1 MLPNKVSLGF
11 DTSTSK
17 CTIAVVSGNTVL
29 AEKSEEAPKKHA
41 ERLMYLIKA
50 ALKSSNHDL
59 SHVSSIGVGIGPG
72 NFTGVRV
79 SVATARGLSLA
90 LNVPAFGVTT
100 FEALQLGHK
109 GNILCSVRAKKD
121 QIYLS
126 EYQNGIFKQSIISN
140 IDNLPKTKCN
150 FVIGDK
156 SNLISKS
163 LNIKPLE
170 PFHSTAS
177 AIAKIAQE
185 LPTGK
190 SPPTPI
196 YPIHNEFI

>member
-79 SVATARGLSLA
+79 SVATARGLYLA

-156 SNLISKS
+156 SNLISES
-163 LNIKPLE
+163 LHIKPLE
-170 PFHSTAS
+170 PIHSTAS
-177 AIAKIAQE
+177 SIAKIAQE
-185 LPTGK
+185 LPMEK

>member
-126 EYQNGIFKQSIISN
+126 EYQNGIFEQSIISN

-156 SNLISKS
+156 SNLISES
-163 LNIKPLE
+163 LHIKPLE
-170 PFHSTAS
+170 PIHSTAS
-177 AIAKIAQE
+177 SIAKIAQE
-185 LPTGK
+185 FPMEK
-190 SPPTPI
+190 SPPKPI

>member
-1 MLPNKVSLGF
+1 M
-11 DTSTSK
+11 
-17 CTIAVVSGNTVL
+17 SGNTVL
-29 AEKSEEAPKKHA
+29 AEKSEEAPKKQA
-41 ERLMYLIKA
+41 ERLMYLIED
-50 ALKSSNHDL
+50 ALKSSKHDL

-126 EYQNGIFKQSIISN
+126 EYQNGIFEQSIISN

-156 SNLISKS
+156 SNLISES
-163 LNIKPLE
+163 LHIKPLE
-170 PFHSTAS
+170 PIHSTAS
-177 AIAKIAQE
+177 SIAKIAQE
-185 LPTGK
+185 FPMEK

>member
-1 MLPNKVSLGF
+1 MT
-11 DTSTSK
+11 TSHYKSIASK
-17 CTIAVVSGNTVL
+17 
-29 AEKSEEAPKKHA
+29 
-41 ERLMYLIKA
+41 
-50 ALKSSNHDL
+50 LKFEGRAFINGKYVDA
-59 SHVSSIGVGIGPG
+59 IDGGKFENINP
-72 NFTGVRV
+72 
-79 SVATARGLSLA
+79 AT
-90 LNVPAFGVTT
+90 
-100 FEALQLGHK
+100 

-126 EYQNGIFKQSIISN
+126 EYQNGIFEQSIISN

-156 SNLISKS
+156 SNVISKS
-163 LNIKPLE
+163 LNIKSLE

-185 LPTGK
+185 LPMEK

>member
-17 CTIAVVSGNTVL
+17 CTIAVVSGYTIL

-41 ERLMYLIKA
+41 ERLMYLIEA
-50 ALKSSNHDL
+50 ALKSSKHDL

-126 EYQNGIFKQSIISN
+126 EYQNGIFEKSIISN
-140 IDNLPKTKCN
+140 IDNLPKTKCY
-150 FVIGDK
+150 FVIGD
-156 SNLISKS
+156 
-163 LNIKPLE
+163 
-170 PFHSTAS
+170 
-177 AIAKIAQE
+177 
-185 LPTGK
+185 
-190 SPPTPI
+190 
-196 YPIHNEFI
+196 

>member
-17 CTIAVVSGNTVL
+17 CTIAVVSGNTIL

-41 ERLMYLIKA
+41 ERLMYLIEE
-50 ALKSSNHDL
+50 ALKSAKHDL

-100 FEALQLGHK
+100 FEALQLGRK

-126 EYQNGIFKQSIISN
+126 EYQNGIFEQSIISN

-156 SNLISKS
+156 SNLISES
-163 LNIKPLE
+163 LHIKLLE
-170 PFHSTAS
+170 PIHSTAS
-177 AIAKIAQE
+177 SIAKIAQE
-185 LPTGK
+185 FPMEK
-190 SPPTPI
+190 SPPKPI

>member
-17 CTIAVVSGNTVL
+17 CTIAVVSGNTIL

-41 ERLMYLIKA
+41 ERLMYLIED
-50 ALKSSNHDL
+50 ALKSAKHDL

-90 LNVPAFGVTT
+90 LSVPAFGVTT
-100 FEALQLGHK
+100 F
-109 GNILCSVRAKKD
+109 VRAKKD
-121 QIYLS
+121 KIYLS
-126 EYQNGIFKQSIISN
+126 EYQNGIFEQSIISN

-156 SNLISKS
+156 SNLISES
-163 LNIKPLE
+163 LHIKPLE
-170 PFHSTAS
+170 PIHSTAS
-177 AIAKIAQE
+177 SIAKIAQE
-185 LPTGK
+185 FPMEK
-190 SPPTPI
+190 SPPKPI

>member
-17 CTIAVVSGNTVL
+17 CTIAVVSGNTIL
-29 AEKSEEAPKKHA
+29 AEKSEESPKKHA
-41 ERLMYLIKA
+41 ERLMYLIED
-50 ALKSSNHDL
+50 ALKSSKHDL

-79 SVATARGLSLA
+79 SVAAARGLSLA

-126 EYQNGIFKQSIISN
+126 EYQNGIFEQSIISN

-150 FVIGDK
+150 FDSVG
-156 SNLISKS
+156 L
-163 LNIKPLE
+163 LGQ
-170 PFHSTAS
+170 F
-177 AIAKIAQE
+177 
-185 LPTGK
+185 
-190 SPPTPI
+190 
-196 YPIHNEFI
+196 